1 MKFCICAVWSDGHTS
16 QGNPVIADVYEITI
30 SMNFKV
36 QITLN
41 RHLDFKC
48 LDYFN
53 VTGTWFYVEIQV
65 SI

>member
-1 MKFCICAVWSDGHTS
+1 MGILAKGNQLLQMSMKSLYTMDL
-16 QGNPVIADVYEITI
+16 E
-30 SMNFKV
+30 V

-48 LDYFN
+48 LDYFD
-53 VTGTWFYVEIQV
+53 VTGTWLYAETQV

>member
-1 MKFCICAVWSDGHTS
+1 MGILGILAKGNQLLQMSMKSLYTMDL
-16 QGNPVIADVYEITI
+16 E
-30 SMNFKV
+30 V

-48 LDYFN
+48 LDYFDIP
-53 VTGTWFYVEIQV
+53 GTWLYAETQV

>member
-1 MKFCICAVWSDGHTS
+1 MKFCICAVWSNGHTR
-16 QGNPVIADVYEITI
+16 QGNPVIADVCEITI
-30 SMNFKV
+30 SMNFEV